1 MKCEMK
7 LSEGCLLRK
16 ETNEYL
22 QPTVRGVDVSEKR
35 LTVIGFLFSAN
46 NIPISLRI
54 KTPPKSIFSILRL
67 NPFLRSA
74 SHTVSALPSKGF
86 FSRGAL

>member
-1 MKCEMK
+1 MNDR
-7 LSEGCLLRK
+7 LLK
-16 ETNEYL
+16 ILNKALIAL
-22 QPTVRGVDVSEKR
+22 Q
-35 LTVIGFLFSAN
+35 
-46 NIPISLRI
+46 RI

-74 SHTVSALPSKGF
+74 SHTVSALPSKGL